1 MKARVIYKVKM
12 VYSNIPFVENTQN
25 CALCLHKIS
34 TGIQSF
40 FNTEPI
46 ENEVGSLTGTRSLGS
61 VYGTGMTFLRAS
73 FYYELISP
81 FECVLRV
88 HV

>member
-12 VYSNIPFVENTQN
+12 VYSNILFVENTQN

-81 FECVLRV
+81 F
-88 HV
+88 